1 MTGDYV
7 LETVFE
13 CNDDVINGYHE
24 IACRVK
30 MTNIDFI
37 RFNAQQFITN
47 MLTNTN
53 RIFLLVCSILVYY
66 LMRDMSLKKTVN
78 PGKLKLETEDQR
90 KQSTKTAKLELGDNK
105 TSMTSIEATTI
116 SPETATTKSETVT
129 EYHTKFAAFRG
140 RTKTSTPV
148 STTKYQKPQL
158 WGPALK
164 GRLKEMKQKMKNM
177 PHTRLSSVLSDLD
190 TRRTND
196 IENRKSGNVE
206 AISTTNST
214 VNLNR
219 DTEIKS
225 KLNSNKFQHSNSTA
239 IKPKKLDLEQDFL
252 EKLFDIKTESDRT
265 QAVDQLIAKQP
276 DKSIKSKMLKN
287 KFYMNKL
294 KHLAALG
301 YRKAADYWPDHYA
314 KYYKGFVEPLIN
326 KTRNTELDKLEETIV
341 PTVKS
346 ATSFELFTSK
356 TPIQQQSVQKTESI
370 STKIPRTE
378 LNSTN
383 LTTKLHHFTGNLLKN
398 AHRKP
403 KLEADFVETLM
414 NFTDIQRK
422 TKIQQLIH
430 SNPNS
435 TNQATR
441 HLFYVNKL
449 KHLAALGYKKASDC
463 CFPEYY
469 SEFHLKWANQ
479 KIKAVDEIY
488 TSKKNDKLFM
498 K

>member
-1 MTGDYV
+1 
-7 LETVFE
+7 
-13 CNDDVINGYHE
+13 
-24 IACRVK
+24 
-30 MTNIDFI
+30 
-37 RFNAQQFITN
+37 
-47 MLTNTN
+47 
-53 RIFLLVCSILVYY
+53 
-66 LMRDMSLKKTVN
+66 
-78 PGKLKLETEDQR
+78 
-90 KQSTKTAKLELGDNK
+90 
-105 TSMTSIEATTI
+105 
-116 SPETATTKSETVT
+116 
-129 EYHTKFAAFRG
+129 
-140 RTKTSTPV
+140 
-148 STTKYQKPQL
+148 
-158 WGPALK
+158 
-164 GRLKEMKQKMKNM
+164 
-177 PHTRLSSVLSDLD
+177 
-190 TRRTND
+190 
-196 IENRKSGNVE
+196 
-206 AISTTNST
+206 
-214 VNLNR
+214 
-219 DTEIKS
+219 
-225 KLNSNKFQHSNSTA
+225 
-239 IKPKKLDLEQDFL
+239 
-252 EKLFDIKTESDRT
+252 
-265 QAVDQLIAKQP
+265 
-276 DKSIKSKMLKN
+276 
-287 KFYMNKL
+287 MNKL

-314 KYYKGFVEPLIN
+314 KYYKAVVEPLIN

-356 TPIQQQSVQKTESI
+356 TPIQQQSVEHKPLPTGEPKTEST

-403 KLEADFVETLM
+403 KLEADFVEAMM

-422 TKIQQLIH
+422 NKIQQLIH

-479 KIKAVDEIY
+479 KIKVENQIH
-488 TSKKNDKLFM
+488 TSQENDKLFM